1 MTKKNKAVFSVVGC
15 LLLILYSVP
24 VVYVILAPTRRL
36 PQAPQSRP
44 STIQVEDLS
53 SASSAVLLRASEFMA
68 SQVSN
73 EPFPTVI
80 TGTSPGSL
88 PKIPL
93 PRIRTAKSDDRDWY
107 STILTIIYFPIIILA
122 GGGPVLF
129 GIIAIG
135 IVSASFKK
143 LIHWRRFVGSL
154 AWASLFII
162 LIGITYFLA
171 IWPRVVREYHGQHRQ
186 LVWEHSPLTHY
197 LEGGFSVDPN
207 SPARPMLTRL
217 VVVNGTASPID
228 LYADGSWIDKVPA
241 QGIRG
246 YRQLRDFSRL
256 AAVESATQLTVD
268 DFYFHESEERKGFLI
283 YNVHGADNLR
293 IEGPPRYR

>member
-1 MTKKNKAVFSVVGC
+1 MTKHNKALLIAVVC
-15 LLLILYSVP
+15 LLAIAYLTP
-24 VVYVILAPTRRL
+24 VGDIIFAPTSRL
-36 PQAPQSRP
+36 PQVAQSQP
-44 STIQVEDLS
+44 STIQVEELS
-53 SASSAVLLRASEFMA
+53 STSSAVLLSASAFTA

-73 EPFPTVI
+73 EPFPTAI

-107 STILTIIYFPIIILA
+107 STILTVVYFPIIMLA

-135 IVSASFKK
+135 IISASFKK
-143 LIHWRRFVGSL
+143 LIHWRRIVGSL
-154 AWASLFII
+154 AWASLLIVM
-162 LIGITYFLA
+162 IGITYFLA
-171 IWPRVVREYHGQHRQ
+171 IWPRVVREYYGQHQQ
-186 LVWEHSPLTHY
+186 LIWEHSPLTHY
-197 LEGGFSVDPN
+197 LEGGFSVNPN
-207 SPARPMLTRL
+207 SPDRPTLTRL

-228 LYADGSWIDKVPA
+228 LYADGFWIDKVPV

-256 AAVESATQLTVD
+256 TAVETDTQLTVD
-268 DFYFHESEERKGFLI
+268 DFYFRDSGKQKGFLV
-283 YNVHGADNLR
+283 YNVHGADNLS
-293 IEGPPRYR
+293 IEEPPRYR